1 MQVKAGQMDRIPVRL
16 PQTLRQEDQDMG
28 LYEEEQAQYARELRE
43 LQKATPPWW
52 RRLGLWLR
60 PEA

>member
-1 MQVKAGQMDRIPVRL
+1 MDRMPVRL
-16 PQTLRQEDQDMG
+16 AQEDQDMG
-28 LYEEEQAQYARELRE
+28 LYEEEQAQYARELKRLRE
-43 LQKATPPWW
+43 NQPPWW